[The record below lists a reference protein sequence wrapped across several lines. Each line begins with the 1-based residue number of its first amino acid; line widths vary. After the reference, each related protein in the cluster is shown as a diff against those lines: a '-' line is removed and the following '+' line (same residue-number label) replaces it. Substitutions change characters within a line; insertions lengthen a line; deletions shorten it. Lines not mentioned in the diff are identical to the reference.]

1 MLLTT
6 ANNNLFDTFFNDP
19 WFMDPWS
26 APDARR
32 GDKKRYNS
40 KNLMLTDIT
49 ESDQG
54 YELEMELP
62 GFDKSEIQATLE
74 KGYLTITAEKKTEQ
88 TKEKDAYIR
97 KERFS
102 GTCQRTFFVGEELE
116 QEDIKASFKDGIL
129 KLAIPKKEAKPQV
142 EERKCITIQG

>member
-32 GDKKRYNS
+32 GEKKRYRG

-49 ESDQG
+49 ESDHG

-62 GFDKSEIQATLE
+62 GFGKEEIQATLE
-74 KGYLTITAEKKTEQ
+74 KGYLTITAEKKSEQ
-88 TKEKDAYIR
+88 TEEKDKYIR

-129 KLAIPKKEAKPQV
+129 KLEIPKKEAKPQV
-142 EERKCITIQG
+142 EERKCITIEG